1 MKRIALIMALLL
13 VLTSCGT
20 QDGKVDTAEKQGAE
34 SSSVEDSENPEKTD
48 DKENDEKDATT
59 KSAKPVMNDITYEE
73 VKNIDQFTGFTDS
86 QINDLNTKGFVVLK
100 TSNNIF
106 TEKYHVPY
114 EMANYS
120 SKPIFITS
128 DAVLNAFNIF
138 YNGSMMEFEVSEF
151 YLTATEMSIRLSSK
165 LLDEYNKEENVT
177 IKSEIGKA
185 LAYTFTAS
193 RLFFNEVEDIDVGNL
208 QKTEVAGK
216 YYSEQNKFNSLK
228 DQIPEQV
235 MELSDTEF
243 NKLIEAKGIDKSEL
257 FGYDIDYSQFK
268 PRGHYNAGAALRNY
282 FLGQMWLSYGGF
294 EIEGDNDESKKVALI
309 IAATMNDDKYI
320 KDMWNKMYDITAYYS
335 SVSDDI
341 SFLDMKD
348 IVENIL
354 KYDEKKFANLNNEDV
369 MKKVDAAIAKLKES
383 KIKPVTFEGSEHN
396 FSTKKQFR
404 FMGQRYN
411 FDQFVF
417 TNLSK
422 PILKPEVSSFEFF
435 DVLGNAK
442 SAEIAKELLNP
453 YERWDEYT
461 DKLNVTKDYYAN
473 NKAEVLKDDLYHG
486 YIKAIDLVLN
496 HQPNVENQY
505 VPNYM
510 KVPEYE
516 YLKINTALGS
526 FAQLKHAN
534 VLYSKQMMAE
544 MGAPEEVVSPHYLEP
559 NVALYEQ
566 LSKMLDKSIIKLE
579 KLGVEFEEPNEY
591 YDPEVIRSFAK
602 DLKLFVRVSKK
613 ELAGEQLTDE
623 ELLQLGRF
631 GGMCDAMYK
640 DYTWSIQNYGFEIAE
655 PSISKPVI
663 SDIATIDN
671 SYLELGIG
679 LPLDIY
685 VLVEQNGEK
694 ILAKGVMFSSYEFY
708 SDERLTD
715 EVWHDSLVQI
725 GEYGQIEAVKDNINI
740 LEMMPYAKEFVNQ
753 DENKV
758 EENYEIEVNWH

>member
-1 MKRIALIMALLL
+1 MKKLALIMALLL

-20 QDGKVDTAEKQGAE
+20 QDDKVDAATKQDKDASGI
-34 SSSVEDSENPEKTD
+34 EDSEKSD
-48 DKENDEKDATT
+48 QKEDSDQEVAA
-59 KSAKPVMNDITYEE
+59 KSEKPVFSDISFDD
-73 VKNIDQFTGFTDS
+73 VKNKAQFTGFTDS
-86 QINDLNTKGFVVLK
+86 QINDLNTKGFVVLQ

-165 LLDEYNKEENVT
+165 LLDEYNKEENEGV
-177 IKSEIGKA
+177 KSEIKKA

-193 RLFFNEVEDIDVGNL
+193 RLFFNELEDIDVGNL

-228 DQIPEQV
+228 DQIPEEV
-235 MELSDTEF
+235 LELSDNEF
-243 NKLIEAKGIDKSEL
+243 NKVIEAKGIDESKL

-268 PRGHYNAGAALRNY
+268 PRGHYNAGPALRNY

-294 EIEGDNDESKKVALI
+294 EIEGENEEGKKVAII
-309 IAATMNDDKYI
+309 IAATMNNDKYI
-320 KDMWNKMYDITAYYS
+320 KDLWTKMYEITGYYS

-341 SFLDMKD
+341 SFLDMQD
-348 IVENIL
+348 IVTNII
-354 KYDEKKFANLNNEDV
+354 KYDEKRFAALNDEDV
-369 MKKVDAAIAKLKES
+369 MKKVDAAIAKLKEP
-383 KIKPVTFEGSEHN
+383 KIKPVTFAGSEHN

-435 DVLGNAK
+435 DVLGNQKA
-442 SAEIAKELLNP
+442 ADIAKELLNP
-453 YERWDEYT
+453 YEKWDEYA
-461 DKLNVTKDYYAN
+461 DKLSATKDYYQN
-473 NKAEVLKDDLYHG
+473 NKDEVLKDDLYHG

-496 HQPNVENQY
+496 YHPNVVNEY

-526 FAQLKHAN
+526 LAQLKHAN

-566 LSKMLDKSIIKLE
+566 LSKMLDKSIMKLE
-579 KLGVEFEEPNEY
+579 KFGVEFEEANEY
-591 YDPEVIRSFAK
+591 YDPEVLRSFSK

-613 ELAGEQLTDE
+613 ELAGEKLTDE

-640 DYTWSIQNYGFEIAE
+640 DYTWSIQHYGFKIGE
-655 PSISKPVI
+655 PSISKPII

-671 SYLELGIG
+671 TYLELGIG

-694 ILAKGVMFSSYEFY
+694 ILAKGVIFSSYEFY
-708 SDERLTD
+708 SNERLTD
-715 EVWHDSLVQI
+715 ETWNDSLLQF
-725 GEYGQIEAVKDNINI
+725 GEYGQIEAVKNDINI
-740 LEMMPYAKEFVNQ
+740 LEIMPYAKEFINQ

-758 EENYEIEVNWH
+758 EENYEVEVNWD

>member
-1 MKRIALIMALLL
+1 MKKLALLMALLL
-13 VLTSCGT
+13 VLTSCGKQEEKT
-20 QDGKVDTAEKQGAE
+20 DSSENQEKEVASVDDSEKSDQK
-34 SSSVEDSENPEKTD
+34 EDSEQ
-48 DKENDEKDATT
+48 DAEI
-59 KSAKPVMNDITYEE
+59 KAEEPVFSDISFDS
-73 VKNIDQFTGFTDS
+73 VKNKKQFKGFTES
-86 QINDLNTKGFVVLK
+86 QINDLSSKGFVVLRPSQK
-100 TSNNIF
+100 MF

-165 LLDEYNKEENVT
+165 LLDEYNKAENEA
-177 IKSEIGKA
+177 IKSEIAKA
-185 LAYTFTAS
+185 LAYTYTAA
-193 RLFFNEVEDIDVGNL
+193 RLFFNEIEDIDVGNL

-228 DQIPEQV
+228 DQMPSEV
-235 MELSDTEF
+235 MELSDNEF
-243 NKLIEAKGIDKSEL
+243 NKVIEAKGIDKSKL

-268 PRGHYNAGAALRNY
+268 PRGHYNAGPALRNY

-294 EIEGDNDESKKVALI
+294 EIEGENVESKKVALI
-309 IAATMNDDKYI
+309 IAATMNNDKYI
-320 KDMWNKMYDITAYYS
+320 KDLWNKMYDITAYYS

-341 SFLDMKD
+341 SFLEMQD

-354 KYDEKKFANLNNEDV
+354 KYDEKKFANLNDETV
-369 MKKVDAAIAKLKES
+369 MKEVDAAIAKLKDA
-383 KIKPVTFEGSEHN
+383 KIKPVTFADSEHD

-411 FDQFVF
+411 LDQFIF

-422 PILKPEVSSFEFF
+422 PVLKPEVSSFEFF
-435 DVLGNAK
+435 DVLGNEK
-442 SAEIAKELLNP
+442 SNEIAKELLNP
-453 YERWDEYT
+453 YERWDEYA
-461 DKLNVTKDYYAN
+461 DRLQQTKDYYQN
-473 NKAEVLKDDLYHG
+473 NKDELIKEDLYHG

-496 HQPNVENQY
+496 YKPDMENPN

-510 KVPEYE
+510 KQPGYE

-559 NVALYEQ
+559 NVELYEQ
-566 LSKMLDKSIIKLE
+566 LSKMLDEAIIKLE
-579 KLGVEFEEPNEY
+579 KFGVEFEEANEY
-591 YDPEVIRSFAK
+591 YDPEILRSFSK
-602 DLKLFVRVSKK
+602 DLKLFVRVAKK
-613 ELAGEQLTDE
+613 ELAGENLTDE

-640 DYTWSIQNYGFEIAE
+640 DYTWSIKNYGFEIGE

-663 SDIATIDN
+663 SDIATID
-671 SYLELGIG
+671 SKYLELGIG

-694 ILAKGVMFSSYEFY
+694 ALAKGVIYSAYEFY
-708 SDERLTD
+708 SNERLTD
-715 EVWHDSLVQI
+715 ETWNDSLLKT
-725 GEYGQIEAVKDNINI
+725 GEYGQIEAVKDEINI
-740 LEMMPYAKEFVNQ
+740 LEIMPYAKEFVNQ
-753 DENKV
+753 DENNV
-758 EENYEIEVNWH
+758 EEVFEAEVNWN